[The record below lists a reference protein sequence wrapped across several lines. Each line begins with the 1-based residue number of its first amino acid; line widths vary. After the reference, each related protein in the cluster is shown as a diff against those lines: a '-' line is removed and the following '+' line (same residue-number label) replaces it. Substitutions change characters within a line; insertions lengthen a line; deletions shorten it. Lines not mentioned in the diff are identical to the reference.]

1 MIPLTLL
8 LSPQER
14 GNYTQYASRTTRYEM
29 RATSNE
35 LGVTLIEL
43 ILGLVIFA
51 IIVPGIILILSKGM
65 ETFFF
70 EREEV
75 VVQRDMRN
83 VMDKITDDL
92 REASSIDT
100 ATQTDV
106 SFNDSSKKYYL
117 NGENIRDIDDQ
128 QINSSE
134 VKVVGLSFLYY
145 KEDMETLTT
154 DPNDVKAVE
163 IKMEFQ
169 KDDNP
174 IMELKS
180 CVLIRNLL

>member
-1 MIPLTLL
+1 V
-8 LSPQER
+8 
-14 GNYTQYASRTTRYEM
+14 
-29 RATSNE
+29 TSNE
-35 LGVTLIEL
+35 SGVTLIEL

-100 ATQTDV
+100 IIQTDDV
-106 SFNDSSKKYYL
+106 SDGVIFNDSNKKYYL
-117 NGENIRDIDDQ
+117 NGENIYDIYDQ
-128 QINSSE
+128 QVNSSE
-134 VKVVGLSFLYY
+134 VKVVDLFFSYY
-145 KEDMETLTT
+145 EDIMDSPLPFPVT
-154 DPNDVKAVE
+154 PGDVKAVGIE
-163 IKMEFQ
+163 MGFQ
-169 KDDNP
+169 KKNP
-174 IMELKS
+174 IKKQENVLKLKS
-180 CVLIRNLL
+180 WVLIRNLL

>member
-1 MIPLTLL
+1 M
-8 LSPQER
+8 
-14 GNYTQYASRTTRYEM
+14 
-29 RATSNE
+29 SNE
-35 LGVTLIEL
+35 SGVTLIEL

-106 SFNDSSKKYYL
+106 SFNDSNKKYYL
-117 NGENIRDIDDQ
+117 NGENIYDIYDQ
-128 QINSSE
+128 QVNSSE
-134 VKVVGLSFLYY
+134 VKVVGLSFFYY
-145 KEDMETLTT
+145 EEDMEKPAT
-154 DPNDVKAVE
+154 DPDHSKVKAVGIE
-163 IKMEFQ
+163 MKFQ
-169 KDDNP
+169 KKNP
-174 IMELKS
+174 IKKQENVLELKS
-180 CVLIRNLL
+180 WVLIRNL

>member
-1 MIPLTLL
+1 MLCVKHF
-8 LSPQER
+8 
-14 GNYTQYASRTTRYEM
+14 TRYEI
-29 RATSNE
+29 RDTRYE
-35 LGVTLIEL
+35 FGVTLIEL

-83 VMDKITDDL
+83 VMDQMTDKLRQATGITAADL
-92 REASSIDT
+92 TNIGFEVFGLDGHEYSWDSETKNIYDAGGSQLNSQEIEVT
-100 ATQTDV
+100 
-106 SFNDSSKKYYL
+106 SF
-117 NGENIRDIDDQ
+117 
-128 QINSSE
+128 
-134 VKVVGLSFLYY
+134 SFSYY
-145 KEDMETLTT
+145 KDITNQLSPLPLDASKMEQ
-154 DPNDVKAVE
+154 VKAVGIE
-163 IKMEFQ
+163 MEFQ

-180 CVLIRNLL
+180 WVLIRNLL